1 VRPLAGARKQVIGVA
16 LGVAVTAC
24 APRPPTTPAAPE
36 RTYACALRPLA
47 TLGPDFTAR
56 QHVEASGH
64 GRSGGFEAV
73 IQKKGDTL
81 VLIGLVAGVRAFVLK
96 EEGDHISFNQSF
108 GPALPFPPEYAIIDV
123 HRVYWKRLPRAAEAP
138 ASGVVE
144 GELDGEVVR
153 EVWSNGSLVERR
165 FTRPG
170 EFEGA
175 VRIAYGPGCTAARC
189 FPASVR
195 IDNEWFGY
203 SVRIDSR
210 EITLL

>member
-1 VRPLAGARKQVIGVA
+1 MPLARARVRVAGVA
-16 LGVAVTAC
+16 LGVGVAAC
-24 APRPPTTPAAPE
+24 APPPPTAPAAPV
-36 RTYACALRPLA
+36 RTYACVLRPLA

-96 EEGDHISFNQSF
+96 EEGDHISFDQSF
-108 GPALPFPPEYAIIDV
+108 GPKLPFPPEYAIIDV
-123 HRVYWKRLPRAAEAP
+123 HRVYWKRLPRAADAAP
-138 ASGVVE
+138 SGVVE

-175 VRIAYGPGCTAARC
+175 VRIAYGAGCSATQC
-189 FPASVR
+189 LPTSVR

-203 SVRIDSR
+203 SVRIESR